1 MARSI
6 PPGSLLAPPA
16 QSQPWLLDGCTTPW
30 PRTCTHWLLNLPAD
44 PLVRVC
50 CPLPHTQVKYVL
62 DTTGKWV
69 PLKDGAAAT
78 GEVKVMTAAQ
88 ADALNKSS

>member
-1 MARSI
+1 
-6 PPGSLLAPPA
+6 
-16 QSQPWLLDGCTTPW
+16 
-30 PRTCTHWLLNLPAD
+30 
-44 PLVRVC
+44 
-50 CPLPHTQVKYVL
+50 LPHTQVKYVL

>member
-1 MARSI
+1 
-6 PPGSLLAPPA
+6 
-16 QSQPWLLDGCTTPW
+16 
-30 PRTCTHWLLNLPAD
+30 
-44 PLVRVC
+44 
-50 CPLPHTQVKYVL
+50 VL

-69 PLKDGAAAT
+69 PLKDGASAS